1 MRQSF
6 KSKGQR
12 GTAESDAVGERRKF
26 FNWRFV
32 AKEERRVNR
41 LAFILFWSIL
51 MYFFF
56 KTYVVSVGIVT
67 DISMSRTLPEGGFYL
82 INKYVYRFVSPQRGE
97 IAVLRRDKF
106 PSQEYVKRII
116 GLPGETLVIRS
127 GGVYINGRRL
137 VEPYAVGATYPDFGP
152 VTIEKDTYFV
162 LGDNRLVSEDSR
174 HYGVIPSKNI
184 EGKIK
189 PGEVF
194 PFR

>member
-67 DISMSRTLPEGGFYL
+67 DISMGRTLPEGFRPSL
-82 INKYVYRFVSPQRGE
+82 KPPSESSRCRTTRPPRSWP
-97 IAVLRRDKF
+97 RR
-106 PSQEYVKRII
+106 PS
-116 GLPGETLVIRS
+116 
-127 GGVYINGRRL
+127 RRL
-137 VEPYAVGATYPDFGP
+137 PRPYPNASPCP
-152 VTIEKDTYFV
+152 K
-162 LGDNRLVSEDSR
+162 
-174 HYGVIPSKNI
+174 
-184 EGKIK
+184 
-189 PGEVF
+189 
-194 PFR
+194 